1 MVSERSD
8 TCSARWLDTCQLSP
22 PGLTRVNCLLPHTH
36 THYTHTHTTHSHS
49 NTHEYTHTTHYTG
62 YHQYHRIGLAM
73 PSQGMLGMV
82 VGPSKRARRLV
93 RLGFGRAWRSR
104 GLRGALQT
112 DANRSKPALWAYQA
126 VPNLAVAVDSVLIWV
141 ASVFSPGL
149 RWVSR
154 FGSGGSLLVHIRPCL
169 GTAVAPSLGLIQCSD

>member
-1 MVSERSD
+1 MVSEHSD
-8 TCSARWLDTCQLSP
+8 TCSAWWLDTCQLSP
-22 PGLTRVNCLLPHTH
+22 PHTH
-36 THYTHTHTTHSHS
+36 THTHTHTTHTRTS
-49 NTHEYTHTTHYTG
+49 NTYDTLHTG
-62 YHQYHRIGLAM
+62 YHQYHRFGLAM

-126 VPNLAVAVDSVLIWV
+126 VPNLAVAVDSALIWV
-141 ASVFSPGL
+141 ASVL
-149 RWVSR
+149 VWV
-154 FGSGGSLLVHIRPCL
+154 GCL
-169 GTAVAPSLGLIQCSD
+169 DLGLVVPCWSILGRACARLWRPPLGLFSVLTSPPCSE